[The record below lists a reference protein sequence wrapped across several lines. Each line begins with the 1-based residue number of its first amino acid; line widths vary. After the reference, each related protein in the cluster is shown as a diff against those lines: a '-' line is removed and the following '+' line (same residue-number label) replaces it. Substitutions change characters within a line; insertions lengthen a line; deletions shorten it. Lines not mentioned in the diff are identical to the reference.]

1 MQWIIELLKPSNPA
15 LQSVASS
22 VLVLMI
28 VASVGLSIGSLKF
41 RGLGLGIAGVLF
53 AGLAFGH
60 FHVSVNHEVM
70 HFAQEFGLIL
80 FVYTIGVQVGPGF
93 FASLRQNGLVL
104 NLLAGAIV
112 VMGALLAVVLW
123 AVFMNKSDLPAA
135 VGLLSGAVTNTP
147 SLAAMLGALREVKAS
162 DAALAVPPQAYAVA
176 YPFGIMGIILTM
188 VLVKRIFKVSLP
200 AEQLAFNERASAG
213 RAKLDTMNLEVKNQ
227 ALVGRRLEEVPLIN
241 GTSGVVVSRLLRG
254 GQAQVAKAES
264 VLASGDVLFAV
275 GPTARLNDLK
285 IIVGDESKVDVR
297 TVPSAIE
304 SRRVMVTRRE
314 VSNKTIDELRLRERY
329 GVNITRIH
337 RNEIELPVTPMS
349 RLQIGD
355 NLVVVGEK
363 GSMAEAAK
371 ELGDSLKQLNHPQI
385 IPMFIGMICGWLLGS
400 LPIAIPGIPIPVK
413 LGLAGGPMIVAI
425 LLSRIGRV
433 GPLVWY
439 MPLSANFMLRE
450 LGIVLFLSCVGLSG
464 GETFVAAIKGHGM
477 QWFLFGSAIT
487 FIPLMTVA
495 LFAKI
500 VLKFNYMTLC
510 GLLAGSMTDPP
521 ALAFAGS
528 VTGSEAPSI
537 AYATVYPLTMLLRV
551 LLGQLIILIFFT
563 AT

>member
-1 MQWIIELLKPSNPA
+1 MQWIVELLKPSSPA
-15 LQSVASS
+15 TQSVASS
-22 VLVLMI
+22 VLVLML
-28 VASVGLSIGSLKF
+28 VAFVGLSLGSFKI

-60 FHVSVNHEVM
+60 FHITANHEVM

-104 NLLAGAIV
+104 NLLAATV
-112 VMGALLAVVLW
+112 VLMGAGVAMLLW
-123 AVFMNKSDLPAA
+123 AVFMKHDDLPAA
-135 VGLLSGAVTNTP
+135 LGLLSGGVTNTP
-147 SLAAMLGALREVKAS
+147 SLAAVLGALHEVKAS
-162 DAALAVPPQAYAVA
+162 ESAIALPPQAYAVA
-176 YPFGIMGIILTM
+176 YPFGIMGIILSM
-188 VLVKRIFKVSLP
+188 VIVKRVFRISLP
-200 AEQLAFNERASAG
+200 AEQDAYNRKASAG
-213 RAKLDTMNLEVKNQ
+213 RTKLETMNLEVKNL

-241 GTSGVVVSRLLRG
+241 GTTGVVVSRLLRG
-254 GQAQVAKAES
+254 GQAQVAKADS
-264 VLASGDVLFAV
+264 VLAAGDVLFAV

-285 IIVGDESKVDVR
+285 LIVGDESKVDVR
-297 TVPSAIE
+297 AVPSAIE
-304 SRRVMVTRRE
+304 SRRVLVTRSE
-314 VSNKTIDELRLRERY
+314 ISGKTVDELGLRERY

-337 RNEIELPVTPMS
+337 RNEIELPVTPDS

-363 GSMAEAAK
+363 ASMTEAAK
-371 ELGDSLKQLNHPQI
+371 ELGDSPKQLNHPQI
-385 IPMFIGMICGWLLGS
+385 IPVFVGIALGVLLGS
-400 LPIAIPGIPIPVK
+400 LPIAIPGIPVPVK

-450 LGIVLFLSCVGLSG
+450 LGIVLFLSCVGLAG
-464 GETFVAAIKGHGM
+464 GETFVQAIKGHGV
-477 QWFLFGSAIT
+477 QWFFFGAAIT
-487 FIPLMTVA
+487 MVPLLTVGLIA
-495 LFAKI
+495 RW
-500 VLKFNYMTLC
+500 VLKFNYMSLC

-521 ALAFAGS
+521 ALAFAGTI
-528 VTGSEAPSI
+528 TGSDAPSV

-551 LLGQLIILIFFT
+551 LLGQLMILIFF
-563 AT
+563 AAK